1 MLRRALLVLL
11 SSLALTACDS
21 GYKSTIN
28 YSIHFHEGDING
40 TTVAEDDHIDG
51 DDSQWKAFL
60 NSAKT
65 ELGEAPQEFD
75 IDRVR
80 LQLDVAR
87 SKNLGKLEDL
97 LKGEGALYLRSE
109 SGAQV
114 DIATFEDLEDSGTAE
129 VEVDLTGNDLKQV
142 YSALAASNF
151 RLGLRGE
158 TALTR
163 DTDFEATVRVILDVT
178 AR

>member
-28 YSIHFHEGDING
+28 YSIHFHEGDVNG
-40 TTVAEDDHIDG
+40 TTVSEDDHIDS
-51 DDSQWKAFL
+51 DDAQWKAFL
-60 NSAKT
+60 ASAKT
-65 ELGEAPQEFD
+65 ELGEDAKEFD

-80 LQLDVAR
+80 VQLDVTH
-87 SKNLGKLEDL
+87 SKNIGKLEDL
-97 LKGEGALYLRSE
+97 LKGEGALYLRSQ

-114 DIATFEDLEDSGTAE
+114 DIATFEDLKGTAE

-142 YSALAASNF
+142 YSALASSNF
-151 RLGLRGE
+151 TLGLRGE
-158 TALTR
+158 TGLTR
-163 DTDFEATVRVILDVT
+163 DTDFDASVRVILDVT
-178 AR
+178 AY